1 LFVDIDVGPRKVLN
15 AEDYLV
21 ETFYDPLIT

>member
-1 LFVDIDVGPRKVLN
+1 VDIDVGPRKVLN